1 MDHQFVMQLVTTSFA
16 ARPTRSERE
25 ERQLLIH
32 SIDSSAVG
40 RWKSLARRSPRM
52 PERRSSKSPSRAK
65 PSMNVVAIESQD
77 ALTWPDTTSWVAEVI
92 EAYKAEGKSESTMDL
107 MEEAK
112 TSYRAGEYRAA
123 AIKFAHMLANSRDE
137 ETKNSIIS
145 NIGSCLHMM
154 GEHDLAGLY
163 YKTARDAFAAVKP
176 GRVSR
181 FLFGDYNPARVA
193 VRCL

>member
-1 MDHQFVMQLVTTSFA
+1 
-16 ARPTRSERE
+16 
-25 ERQLLIH
+25 
-32 SIDSSAVG
+32 
-40 RWKSLARRSPRM
+40 M
-52 PERRSSKSPSRAK
+52 PERRSNKSPSRTR

-77 ALTWPDTTSWVAEVI
+77 ALTWPDTSSWVAEVI